1 MTQPPFFCLSP
12 LIVKKEVNVC
22 VQLLQ
27 ACYGML
33 HVMDTHSHC
42 RIYGATVVMSHPHFS
57 VARLSVCL
65 LIARSHE
72 TVIKIN
78 HRRQS
83 HYFVCLLP
91 HIKLINY
98 EKEGEYPCPGFVTA
112 SDMLCYAACYG
123 HRKQFY
129 DCESLAIYRL
139 GDLSVITCVT
149 LRITIYS
156 NKS

>member
-1 MTQPPFFCLSP
+1 MSVSNCYRLATVCCMLWTPIAIAVSTVRQWLFPPPFFCCQ
-12 LIVKKEVNVC
+12 I
-22 VQLLQ
+22 
-27 ACYGML
+27 
-33 HVMDTHSHC
+33 
-42 RIYGATVVMSHPHFS
+42 
-57 VARLSVCL
+57 VCL
-65 LIARSHE
+65 SINCQIPRDCYQ
-72 TVIKIN
+72 N

-129 DCESLAIYRL
+129 DCESLEIYRL